1 MQRNAVSILKSVTQR
16 DFGREEEEPK
26 ILIDNAAVLYTQL
39 TLLDRRF
46 FFCLDYEQLAD
57 IKSTNLQ
64 RELALF
70 LHEVNMPKILSKMI
84 SALRPSSPK
93 SVFPTFILNDS
104 VSSNSSAQH
113 NNSQEYLAFQ
123 LQARL
128 ALIDQ
133 LCHNSN
139 GI

>member
-1 MQRNAVSILKSVTQR
+1 MSILKSVTQR

-46 FFCLDYEQLAD
+46 FFCLDYEQLAE
-57 IKSTNLQ
+57 IQSTDLQ
-64 RELALF
+64 RELAMF
-70 LHEVNMPKILSKMI
+70 LHEVNMPKILNKMI
-84 SALRPSSPK
+84 SALRPSSTKP
-93 SVFPTFILNDS
+93 VFPTFILNDS
-104 VSSNSSAQH
+104 VAIRNSSSKH
-113 NNSQEYLAFQ
+113 NTTQEYLSFQ

>member
-1 MQRNAVSILKSVTQR
+1 MERR

-39 TLLDRRF
+39 SLLDRRF
-46 FFCLDYEQLAD
+46 FFCLDYEQLAE
-57 IKSTNLQ
+57 IKSSALK

-70 LHEVNMPKILSKMI
+70 LHEVNMPRVLTDMI
-84 SALRPSSPK
+84 SAVRPSSTKPA
-93 SVFPTFILNDS
+93 FPTFILNDS
-104 VSSNSSAQH
+104 VALRNRKAQH
-113 NNSQEYLAFQ
+113 DSSQEYLAFQ

-133 LCHNSN
+133 LCHNRR
-139 GI
+139 

>member
-1 MQRNAVSILKSVTQR
+1 MNSVERR
-16 DFGREEEEPK
+16 DFGKEEEEPK

-39 TLLDRRF
+39 SLLDRRF
-46 FFCLDYEQLAD
+46 FFCLDYEQLAE
-57 IKSTNLQ
+57 IQSTDLQ
-64 RELALF
+64 RELAMF
-70 LHEVNMPKILSKMI
+70 LHEVNMPKILNKLI
-84 SALRPSSPK
+84 SALRPSSTKP
-93 SVFPTFILNDS
+93 VFPTFILNDS